1 MKEYVSNC
9 ALSAL
14 VSFLMAVLT
23 YLIGNEC
30 GSPSVAT
37 AMAAGGIV
45 GVVNAISYNL
55 GQFFA
60 GKSWNKQMFIR
71 IIVMLVTGVAFGIF
85 GGWTMGL

>member
-14 VSFLMAVLT
+14 ISFLMAVLT
-23 YLIGNEC
+23 FLIGNEC
-30 GSPSVAT
+30 GSPSIAT

-45 GVVNAISYNL
+45 GAVNAISYNL

-60 GKSWNKQMFIR
+60 GKSWNKQMLIR
-71 IIVMLVTGVAFGIF
+71 IIAMLVTGVAFGIF